1 MRRHLVITIGAISPL
16 VLLATACETRSE
28 AETPPTTAAAQT
40 TVAPTT
46 TVPLIPLAKPL
57 RQGARGDEVKLV
69 QERLLALHFDP
80 GAADGV
86 FDTPMTQAVWA
97 FQKLVGV
104 PADGVVTPDL
114 WTQMQQPFTPAPLV
128 PLGEADR
135 VEVDLPRQV
144 LLTYQG
150 GNLVLISHISTG
162 RSARWPTPGGLYHFT
177 WRVSGWR
184 TSELGRLYNP
194 VYFNKGIAIHGEPSV
209 PNRPASHGCVRIP
222 MHIAKYYPSLVVSGE
237 PIYVQDGF
245 HAFTP
250 PLATM

>member
-28 AETPPTTAAAQT
+28 AETPPTTAAATT

-114 WTQMQQPFTPAPLV
+114 WTQMQQPFIPAPMV
-128 PLGEADR
+128 PLGEAD
-135 VEVDLPRQV
+135 
-144 LLTYQG
+144 
-150 GNLVLISHISTG
+150 
-162 RSARWPTPGGLYHFT
+162 
-177 WRVSGWR
+177 
-184 TSELGRLYNP
+184 
-194 VYFNKGIAIHGEPSV
+194 
-209 PNRPASHGCVRIP
+209 
-222 MHIAKYYPSLVVSGE
+222 
-237 PIYVQDGF
+237 
-245 HAFTP
+245 
-250 PLATM
+250 